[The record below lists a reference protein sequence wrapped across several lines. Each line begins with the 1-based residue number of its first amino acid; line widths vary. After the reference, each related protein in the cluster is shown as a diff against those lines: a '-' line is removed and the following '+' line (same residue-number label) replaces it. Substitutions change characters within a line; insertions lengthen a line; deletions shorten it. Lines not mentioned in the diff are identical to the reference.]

1 MNAVEAIAVRIR
13 AAGPAPELAVVL
25 GSGWDC
31 AAELVETPEDIPYP
45 ELPHDASPRL
55 QR

>member
-1 MNAVEAIAVRIR
+1 MPLKQLPFASAL
-13 AAGPAPELAVVL
+13 PAPRPELAVVL

-31 AAELVETPEDIPYP
+31 AAELIETPEDIPYP